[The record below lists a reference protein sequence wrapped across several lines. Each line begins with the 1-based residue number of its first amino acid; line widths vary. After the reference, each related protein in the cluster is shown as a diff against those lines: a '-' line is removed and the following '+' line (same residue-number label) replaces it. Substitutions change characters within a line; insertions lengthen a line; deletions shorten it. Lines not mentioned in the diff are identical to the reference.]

1 MRQRFL
7 DRMEEALTKMRASIQ
22 SGRLK
27 DKAVAQRRRG
37 RLQERYWRAAAAF
50 EIKIAKRKRPKSEPS
65 KGVTLQPFAT
75 VDGRVDRRPH
85 PALKGLNNSTA
96 QGALVVRHVTTCC
109 TYGYVANERRRVRQ
123 VPFTEFRPGNPGW

>member
-27 DKAVAQRRRG
+27 DEAVAQRRRG

-65 KGVTLQPFAT
+65 KGKHSKSNACLSITWHRRQSWSEWATLSEGCYLLRTNLTESDPAT
-75 VDGRVDRRPH
+75 LGKQYIQLTKSPVD
-85 PALKGLNNSTA
+85 
-96 QGALVVRHVTTCC
+96 
-109 TYGYVANERRRVRQ
+109 
-123 VPFTEFRPGNPGW
+123 